1 MRGYVTYDKYC
12 IRGAD
17 EAVSQEI
24 MPFVSIKPTTNVSEA
39 NDSFKVFLYGKW
51 FIVPALLKTAL
62 KAGGLV
68 QVMVKKRVALSRA
81 VWKHINAHIC

>member
-1 MRGYVTYDKYC
+1 MHSYVTHNKYC
-12 IRGAD
+12 IGGAG

-24 MPFVSIKPTTNVSEA
+24 MPFVGIKTATNVSTA

-62 KAGGLV
+62 KGKEGAGGGHCL
-68 QVMVKKRVALSRA
+68 K
-81 VWKHINAHIC
+81 